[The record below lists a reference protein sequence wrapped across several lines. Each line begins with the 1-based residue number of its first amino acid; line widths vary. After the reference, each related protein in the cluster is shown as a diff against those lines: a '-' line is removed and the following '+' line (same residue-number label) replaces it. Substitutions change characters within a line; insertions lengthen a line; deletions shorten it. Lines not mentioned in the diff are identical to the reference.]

1 MDNRLSLLYVEDY
14 DTGQSDIYSI
24 NNCDKYD
31 TLDFEFL
38 NTADIITF
46 NKKELYNIIDID
58 RDNVYDINLLNYFIE
73 NKKMNFSSDADTSL
87 NWYKLK
93 YRHLKNVNDIIPS
106 VKHKQYLRGLSTEL
120 KRVWNAKDTIQFDS
134 YADYNN
140 KVLSAFNSLDRIK
153 LSLSTRQSLNSLI
166 DKNHIYQNFNI
177 YTKTGRTSNTFNSVN
192 FLAMTKEMQK
202 CFVAS
207 NDVFLSYDYD
217 AYHVRLIANLINY
230 NFNNVES
237 VHSLFA
243 DNYGCSYDEGKSRT
257 FRIMYGGIT
266 DEDLKI
272 EFFFRV
278 NEYVNELWNKY
289 ITDRY
294 IETPIYRRRM
304 YKRNLTI
311 NNKYKLLS
319 YLVQAYETE
328 LNANI
333 ITKLQEYLKDK
344 ESKLILYNYDS
355 FTFDISYKDGI
366 NVIPDTKNIIEN
378 NIFKAK
384 VYYGKSLDN
393 LTNVTEKVNERYK

>member
-1 MDNRLSLLYVEDY
+1 
-14 DTGQSDIYSI
+14 
-24 NNCDKYD
+24 
-31 TLDFEFL
+31 
-38 NTADIITF
+38 
-46 NKKELYNIIDID
+46 
-58 RDNVYDINLLNYFIE
+58 
-73 NKKMNFSSDADTSL
+73 
-87 NWYKLK
+87 
-93 YRHLKNVNDIIPS
+93 
-106 VKHKQYLRGLSTEL
+106 
-120 KRVWNAKDTIQFDS
+120 
-134 YADYNN
+134 
-140 KVLSAFNSLDRIK
+140 
-153 LSLSTRQSLNSLI
+153 
-166 DKNHIYQNFNI
+166 
-177 YTKTGRTSNTFNSVN
+177 
-192 FLAMTKEMQK
+192 
-202 CFVAS
+202 
-207 NDVFLSYDYD
+207 
-217 AYHVRLIANLINY
+217 
-230 NFNNVES
+230 
-237 VHSLFA
+237 
-243 DNYGCSYDEGKSRT
+243 
-257 FRIMYGGIT
+257 MYGGIT